1 MTTPATP
8 RPIIRLDWPV
18 NADPSK
24 LHCPRTGELVVSNGE
39 DEVEQPASPHVTFV
53 YPEVVGE
60 FVYLRDDLRD
70 RLEAT
75 RARLVAAGADPDDLV
90 DNRSAA
96 RTHPA
101 WRGADGL
108 RTAHQRHGLRPRQHP
123 AVGGV

>member
-1 MTTPATP
+1 
-8 RPIIRLDWPV
+8 
-18 NADPSK
+18 
-24 LHCPRTGELVVSNGE
+24 
-39 DEVEQPASPHVTFV
+39 
-53 YPEVVGE
+53 
-60 FVYLRDDLRD
+60 
-70 RLEAT
+70 
-75 RARLVAAGADPDDLV
+75 V